1 MSEKMYFNCIF
12 IVGDISKIARTSST
26 GTMSSNED
34 ADEKDG
40 NVTSFE
46 TPSKIF
52 NLAN

>member
-1 MSEKMYFNCIF
+1 MGRS
-12 IVGDISKIARTSST
+12 SST

-46 TPSKIF
+46 AQSTPKGL
-52 NLAN
+52 LAESCPPLVRSIKDLVLFY